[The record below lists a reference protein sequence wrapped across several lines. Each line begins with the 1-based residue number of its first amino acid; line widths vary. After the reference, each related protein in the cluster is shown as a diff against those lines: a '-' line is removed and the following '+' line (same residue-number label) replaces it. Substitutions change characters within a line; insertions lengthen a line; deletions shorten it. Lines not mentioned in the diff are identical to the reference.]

1 MIGSLLS
8 VEHFPLKKE
17 SPIKFFYQRN
27 AKRGIIAAVVIH
39 LLALG
44 TYWTVWYLQEMNR
57 QYATTIVTYADLGPP
72 PALTDAPEMP
82 EVPVE
87 APSQPVIGIPEPV
100 DDAEVS
106 AEMTI
111 ATQTEMS
118 QSIAPVIQDIEEEN
132 IIIEAPEEENIVIED
147 EALPQPD
154 VFTPYEVEPKPTT
167 PISPEY
173 PELARKAGIE
183 GTVFVRVLI
192 DKDGRVRDTI
202 LARGVGAGLD
212 EAAMDAIRRTIYTPA
227 IQNNRPV
234 AVWVAQRVVFRLR

>member
-27 AKRGIIAAVVIH
+27 ARRGIIAAIIVH
-39 LLALG
+39 MLALG

-132 IIIEAPEEENIVIED
+132 IIIEAPAEENIQIED
-147 EALPQPD
+147 EALPPPD
-154 VFTPYEVEPKPTT
+154 QFTPYETAPAAVSRPQPV
-167 PISPEY
+167 Y
-173 PELARKAGIE
+173 PELARRAGLE
-183 GTVFVRVLI
+183 GTVYVKILV
-192 DKDGRVRDTI
+192 DKEGRVRDAI
-202 LARGVGAGLD
+202 LLRDVGGGLG
-212 EAAMDAIRRTIYTPA
+212 EAAVEAVRKWVYTPA

-234 AVWVAQRVVFRLR
+234 AVWVSQPVVFSLR

>member
-17 SPIKFFYQRN
+17 SALKFFYQKHARN
-27 AKRGIIAAVVIH
+27 AIIAAIILHV
-39 LLALG
+39 LAVG

-87 APSQPVIGIPEPV
+87 APSRPVIGIPEPV

-132 IIIEAPEEENIVIED
+132 IVIQAPEEENIQIGD
-147 EALPQPD
+147 DALPPPD
-154 VFTPYEVEPKPTT
+154 AFVPFETPPAAVTRVQ
-167 PISPEY
+167 PEY

-183 GTVFVRVLI
+183 GTVYIKILV
-192 DKDGRVRDTI
+192 DKEGKVRDAI
-202 LARGVGAGLD
+202 LLRGVGAGLD
-212 EAAMDAIRRTIYTPA
+212 EAALEAVRKWVYTPA
-227 IQNNRPV
+227 IQNSRPV
-234 AVWVAQRVVFRLR
+234 AVWVAQPVNFRLR

>member
-27 AKRGIIAAVVIH
+27 AKRGIIAAVIVH
-39 LLALG
+39 MLALG
-44 TYWTVWYLQEMNR
+44 TYWTVWYIQEQNR
-57 QYATTIVTYADLGPP
+57 VYATRILEYADLGPP

-132 IIIEAPEEENIVIED
+132 IIIEAPEEENIQID
-147 EALPQPD
+147 DDALPPPD
-154 VFTPYEVEPKPTT
+154 AFVAFEIEPKPIT
-167 PISPEY
+167 PIVPEY

-183 GTVFVRVLI
+183 GTVWIKVLI
-192 DKDGRVRDTI
+192 DKKGDVRDAQI
-202 LARGVGAGLD
+202 LRSVGAGLD
-212 EAAMDAIRRTIYTPA
+212 EAALEALRKTKYTPA
-227 IQNNRPV
+227 IQNNQPV
-234 AVWVAQRVVFRLR
+234 AVWVAQRIIFNLR

>member
-1 MIGSLLS
+1 MMGSLLS
-8 VEHFPLKKE
+8 VDHFPLKKE

-27 AKRGIIAAVVIH
+27 AKRGILAAVIIH
-39 LLALG
+39 ALALG
-44 TYWTVWYLQEMNR
+44 TYWTVWYIQEQNR
-57 QYATTIVTYADLGPP
+57 VYATRILDYADLGPP

-118 QSIAPVIQDIEEEN
+118 QQIAPVIQDIEEEN

-147 EALPQPD
+147 EALPPPD
-154 VFTPYEVEPKPTT
+154 AFVPFETGPAAVYQVQ
-167 PISPEY
+167 PEY

-183 GTVFVRVLI
+183 GRVYIKILV
-192 DKDGRVRDTI
+192 DKEGRVRDAI
-202 LARGVGAGLD
+202 LLRGVGAGLD
-212 EAAMDAIRRTIYTPA
+212 EAALKAVMQWVYTPA

-234 AVWVAQRVVFRLR
+234 AVWVAQPIDFSLR

>member
-27 AKRGIIAAVVIH
+27 AKRGIIAAIIVH
-39 LLALG
+39 MLALG
-44 TYWTVWYLQEMNR
+44 TYWTVWYIQEQNR
-57 QYATTIVTYADLGPP
+57 VYATRILDYADLGPP

-87 APSQPVIGIPEPV
+87 APSRPVIGIPEPV

-132 IIIEAPEEENIVIED
+132 IIIEAPEESNIVIEE
-147 EALPQPD
+147 EALPPPD
-154 VFTPYEVEPKPTT
+154 AFVAFEIEPKPIT
-167 PISPEY
+167 PIRPEY

-183 GTVFVRVLI
+183 GTVWVKILI
-192 DKDGRVRDTI
+192 DRSGNVRDAQI
-202 LARGVGAGLD
+202 LRGIGAGLD
-212 EAAMDAIRRTIYTPA
+212 EAAVAALMNTKYTPA
-227 IQNNRPV
+227 IQNNQPV
-234 AVWVAQRVVFRLR
+234 AVWVAQRIIFNLR

>member
-1 MIGSLLS
+1 MIGSLFS

-27 AKRGIIAAVVIH
+27 AKRGIIAAIIVHV
-39 LLALG
+39 LALG

-118 QSIAPVIQDIEEEN
+118 QSIAPVIQDIEEDN
-132 IIIEAPEEENIVIED
+132 IIIEAPEEDNIQIEE
-147 EALPQPD
+147 EALPPPD
-154 VFTPYEVEPKPTT
+154 AFVPFEFGPKPTT

-183 GTVFVRVLI
+183 GTVIVRILI
-192 DKDGRVRDTI
+192 DREGRVRDAI
-202 LARGVGAGLD
+202 IARSVGAGLD
-212 EAAMDAIRRTIYTPA
+212 EAAIEAIKKTIYTPA

-234 AVWVAQRVVFRLR
+234 AVWVAQPVYFRLR

>member
-1 MIGSLLS
+1 MKGSLLS

-27 AKRGIIAAVVIH
+27 AKRGIIAAIIVHMI
-39 LLALG
+39 ALG

-118 QSIAPVIQDIEEEN
+118 QQIAPVIQDIEEEN

-147 EALPQPD
+147 DALPPPD
-154 VFTPYEVEPKPTT
+154 AFVPFETAPAPV
-167 PISPEY
+167 SRVQPEY

-183 GTVFVRVLI
+183 GTVYVKILV
-192 DKDGRVRDTI
+192 DKQGMVRDAI
-202 LARGVGAGLD
+202 LLRGVGAGLD
-212 EAAMDAIRRTIYTPA
+212 EAALEAVRRWVYTPA
-227 IQNNRPV
+227 IQNSRPV
-234 AVWVAQRVVFRLR
+234 AVWVAQPINFSLR

>member
-1 MIGSLLS
+1 MMGSLLS

-27 AKRGIIAAVVIH
+27 AKRGIIAAVIVH
-39 LLALG
+39 MLALG
-44 TYWTVWYLQEMNR
+44 TYWTVWYIQEQNR
-57 QYATTIVTYADLGPP
+57 VYATRILEYADLGPP

-147 EALPQPD
+147 DALPTPD
-154 VFTPYEVEPKPTT
+154 EFVAFEIEPKPIT
-167 PISPEY
+167 PITPEY

-183 GTVFVRVLI
+183 GTVWVKILI
-192 DKDGRVRDTI
+192 DKKGDVRDAQI
-202 LARGVGAGLD
+202 LRGIGAGLD
-212 EAAMDAIRRTIYTPA
+212 EAAIKALRSTKYTPA
-227 IQNNRPV
+227 IQNNQPV
-234 AVWVAQRVVFRLR
+234 AVWVAQRIIFNLR

>member
-1 MIGSLLS
+1 MIGSILS
-8 VEHFPLKKE
+8 VEHFPLTKE
-17 SPIKFFYQRN
+17 SGLKFFYQKH
-27 AKRGIIAAVVIH
+27 AKWAIIAAIVIH
-39 LLALG
+39 VIAVS

-87 APSQPVIGIPEPV
+87 APSKPVIGIPEPV

-132 IIIEAPEEENIVIED
+132 IIIEAPEEENIVIEED
-147 EALPQPD
+147 ALPPPD
-154 VFTPYEVEPKPTT
+154 AFVPYET
-167 PISPEY
+167 PPAPVTRVQPEY
-173 PELARKAGIE
+173 PELARKAGIT
-183 GTVFVRVLI
+183 GTVYIKLLI
-192 DKDGRVRDTI
+192 DKEGKVRDAI
-202 LARGVGAGLD
+202 LLRGVGAGLD
-212 EAAMDAIRRTIYTPA
+212 EAALKAVKQWTYTPA
-227 IQNNRPV
+227 IQNSQPV
-234 AVWVAQRVVFRLR
+234 AVWVAQPVNFRLR

>member
-1 MIGSLLS
+1 MMGSLLS

-27 AKRGIIAAVVIH
+27 AKRGILAAVIIH
-39 LLALG
+39 ALALG
-44 TYWTVWYLQEMNR
+44 TYWTVWYIQEQNR
-57 QYATTIVTYADLGPP
+57 VYATRILDYADLGPP

-111 ATQTEMS
+111 ATQREMS
-118 QSIAPVIQDIEEEN
+118 QQIAPVIQDLEETN
-132 IIIEAPEEENIVIED
+132 IVIEAPREENIVIAP
-147 EALPQPD
+147 EALPSPD
-154 VFTPYEVEPKPTT
+154 VFVPREIEPAPIT
-167 PISPEY
+167 PIRPEY

-183 GTVFVRVLI
+183 GTVIVKILI
-192 DKDGRVRDTI
+192 DREGMVRDAI
-202 LARGVGAGLD
+202 VVRGVGAGLD
-212 EAAMDAIRRTIYTPA
+212 QAAVEAIRQTRYTPA
-227 IQNNRPV
+227 IQNNQPI
-234 AVWVAQRVVFRLR
+234 AVWVAQPVYFRLR

>member
-27 AKRGIIAAVVIH
+27 AKRGILAAVIIH
-39 LLALG
+39 LIALG
-44 TYWTVWYLQEMNR
+44 TYWGVWWYQESGR

-132 IIIEAPEEENIVIED
+132 IIIEAPEEENIAIED
-147 EALPQPD
+147 DALPPPD
-154 VFTPYEVEPKPTT
+154 AFVPFEVGPKPTT

-183 GTVFVRVLI
+183 GTVIVRILV
-192 DKDGRVRDTI
+192 DKEGRVRETR

-212 EAAMDAIRRTIYTPA
+212 EAAIEAIRRTIYTPA

-234 AVWVAQRVVFRLR
+234 AVWVAQSVVFRLR

>member
-17 SPIKFFYQRN
+17 SPIKFFYQGN
-27 AKRGIIAAVVIH
+27 AKRGIIAAVIIH
-39 LLALG
+39 MLALG
-44 TYWTVWYLQEMNR
+44 TYWGVWWYQERGR

-132 IIIEAPEEENIVIED
+132 IIIEAPEEDNIAIED
-147 EALPQPD
+147 DALPPPD
-154 VFTPYEVEPKPTT
+154 AFVPFETAPVPVTRVQ
-167 PISPEY
+167 PEY
-173 PELARKAGIE
+173 PELARRAGLE
-183 GTVFVRVLI
+183 GTVYIKILV
-192 DKDGRVRDTI
+192 DKEGTVRDAI
-202 LARGVGAGLD
+202 LLREVGGGLD
-212 EAAMDAIRRTIYTPA
+212 EAALEAVKKWVYTPA

-234 AVWVAQRVVFRLR
+234 AVWVAQPVVFSLR

>member
-27 AKRGIIAAVVIH
+27 AKRGIIAAIIVH
-39 LLALG
+39 MLALG

-132 IIIEAPEEENIVIED
+132 IIIEAPEEDNIAIED
-147 EALPQPD
+147 DALPPPD
-154 VFTPYEVEPKPTT
+154 AFVPYETGPVPVTRT
-167 PISPEY
+167 QPEY
-173 PELARKAGIE
+173 PELARRAGLE
-183 GTVFVRVLI
+183 GTVYVKILV
-192 DKDGRVRDTI
+192 DKEGRVRDAI
-202 LARGVGAGLD
+202 LMRDVGGGLG
-212 EAAMDAIRRTIYTPA
+212 EAAVEAVKKWVYTPA

-234 AVWVAQRVVFRLR
+234 AVWVAQPVIFSLR

>member
-17 SPIKFFYQRN
+17 SALKFFYQKH
-27 AKRGIIAAVVIH
+27 AKTAIIAAIVIH
-39 LLALG
+39 VVAVG
-44 TYWTVWYLQEMNR
+44 AYWTAWYLQEMNR

-87 APSQPVIGIPEPV
+87 APSRPVIGIPEPV

-132 IIIEAPEEENIVIED
+132 IVIIAPEEENIQID
-147 EALPQPD
+147 DDALPPPDEFVPFETPPAAVTRIQPD
-154 VFTPYEVEPKPTT
+154 
-167 PISPEY
+167 Y

-183 GTVFVRVLI
+183 GTVLI
-192 DKDGRVRDTI
+192 KILVDKQGRVRDAI
-202 LARGVGAGLD
+202 LLRGVGAGLD
-212 EAAMDAIRRTIYTPA
+212 EAALEAIRKWVYTPA
-227 IQNNRPV
+227 IQNSRPV
-234 AVWVAQRVVFRLR
+234 AVWVAQPVNFRLR

>member
-1 MIGSLLS
+1 MMGSLFS

-27 AKRGIIAAVVIH
+27 ARRGIIAAVIVH
-39 LLALG
+39 MLALG
-44 TYWTVWYLQEMNR
+44 TYWTVWYIQEQNR
-57 QYATTIVTYADLGPP
+57 VYATRILEYADLGPP

-132 IIIEAPEEENIVIED
+132 IIIEAPEEENIQID
-147 EALPQPD
+147 DDALPTPD
-154 VFTPYEVEPKPTT
+154 EFVAFEIEPKPIT

-183 GTVFVRVLI
+183 GTVWVKILI
-192 DKDGRVRDTI
+192 DKQGDVRDAQI
-202 LARGVGAGLD
+202 LRGIGAGLD
-212 EAAMDAIRRTIYTPA
+212 EAAIKALRSTKYTPA
-227 IQNNRPV
+227 IQNNQPV
-234 AVWVAQRVVFRLR
+234 AVWVAQRIIFNLR

>member
-27 AKRGIIAAVVIH
+27 ARRGIIAAIIVH
-39 LLALG
+39 MLALG

-132 IIIEAPEEENIVIED
+132 IIIEAPEEENIQIED
-147 EALPQPD
+147 EVLPQPD
-154 VFTPYEVEPKPTT
+154 EFVPFEVEPKPTT

-183 GTVFVRVLI
+183 GTVWVKILI
-192 DKDGRVRDTI
+192 DKQGLVRD
-202 LARGVGAGLD
+202 AMVVRGVGAGLD
-212 EAAMDAIRRTIYTPA
+212 ESAVKEIKRTIYTPA

-234 AVWVAQRVVFRLR
+234 AVWVMQRVIFRLN

>member
-27 AKRGIIAAVVIH
+27 ARRGIIAAIIVH
-39 LLALG
+39 MLALG

-132 IIIEAPEEENIVIED
+132 IIIEAPAEENIQIED
-147 EALPQPD
+147 EALPPPD
-154 VFTPYEVEPKPTT
+154 QFVPFETAPAAVSRPQ
-167 PISPEY
+167 PEY
-173 PELARKAGIE
+173 PELARRAGLE
-183 GTVFVRVLI
+183 GTVYVKILV
-192 DKDGRVRDTI
+192 DKEGRVRDAI
-202 LARGVGAGLD
+202 LLRDVGGGLG
-212 EAAMDAIRRTIYTPA
+212 EAAVEAVRKWVYTPA

-234 AVWVAQRVVFRLR
+234 AVWVSQPVVFSLR

>member
-17 SPIKFFYQRN
+17 SALKFFYQKH
-27 AKRGIIAAVVIH
+27 AKTAIIAAILIHVV
-39 LLALG
+39 ALG
-44 TYWTVWYLQEMNR
+44 TYWGARWYQERGR
-57 QYATTIVTYADLGPP
+57 QYAVTITDYADLGPP

-87 APSQPVIGIPEPV
+87 APSRPVIGIPEPV

-132 IIIEAPEEENIVIED
+132 IVIQAPEEENIQID
-147 EALPQPD
+147 DDALPPPD
-154 VFTPYEVEPKPTT
+154 AFVPFEVGPKPTT

-183 GTVFVRVLI
+183 GTVIVRILI
-192 DKDGRVRDTI
+192 DKNGRVRDAI
-202 LARGVGAGLD
+202 VARSVGAGLD
-212 EAAMDAIRRTIYTPA
+212 EAAVEAIKRTVYTPA

-234 AVWVAQRVVFRLR
+234 AVWVAQPVFFRLR

>member
-1 MIGSLLS
+1 MKGSLLS

-27 AKRGIIAAVVIH
+27 AKRGIVAAVIVH
-39 LLALG
+39 MLALG
-44 TYWTVWYLQEMNR
+44 TYWTVWYIQEQNR
-57 QYATTIVTYADLGPP
+57 VYATRILEYADLGPP

-147 EALPQPD
+147 DALPPPD
-154 VFTPYEVEPKPTT
+154 AFVAYEIEPKPIT

-183 GTVFVRVLI
+183 GTVWVKILI
-192 DKDGRVRDTI
+192 DKRGDVRDAQI
-202 LARGVGAGLD
+202 LRGIGAGLD
-212 EAAMDAIRRTIYTPA
+212 EAAIEALRNTKYTPA
-227 IQNNRPV
+227 IQNNQPV
-234 AVWVAQRVVFRLR
+234 AVWVAQRIIFNLR

>member
-1 MIGSLLS
+1 MMGSLFS

-27 AKRGIIAAVVIH
+27 ARRGIIAAVIVH
-39 LLALG
+39 MLALG
-44 TYWTVWYLQEMNR
+44 TYWTVWYIQEQNR
-57 QYATTIVTYADLGPP
+57 VYATRILEYADLGPP

-147 EALPQPD
+147 DALPTPD
-154 VFTPYEVEPKPTT
+154 EFVAFEIEPKPIT

-183 GTVFVRVLI
+183 GTVWVKILI
-192 DKDGRVRDTI
+192 DKQGNVRDAQI
-202 LARGVGAGLD
+202 LRGIGAGLD
-212 EAAMDAIRRTIYTPA
+212 EAAIKALRSTKYTPA
-227 IQNNRPV
+227 IQNNQPV
-234 AVWVAQRVVFRLR
+234 AVWVAQRIIFNLR

>member
-17 SPIKFFYQRN
+17 SALKSYYQKHARN
-27 AKRGIIAAVVIH
+27 AIIAAIILHV
-39 LLALG
+39 LAVG
-44 TYWTVWYLQEMNR
+44 AYWTVWYLQEMNR

-87 APSQPVIGIPEPV
+87 APSRPVIGIPEPV

-132 IIIEAPEEENIVIED
+132 IVIIAPEEENIQID
-147 EALPQPD
+147 DDALPPPDEFVPFETPPAAVTRIQPD
-154 VFTPYEVEPKPTT
+154 
-167 PISPEY
+167 Y

-183 GTVFVRVLI
+183 GTVLI
-192 DKDGRVRDTI
+192 KILVDKQGRVRDAI
-202 LARGVGAGLD
+202 LLRGVGAGLD
-212 EAAMDAIRRTIYTPA
+212 EAALEAIRKWVYTPA
-227 IQNNRPV
+227 IQNSRPV
-234 AVWVAQRVVFRLR
+234 AVWVAQPVLFRLR

>member
-17 SPIKFFYQRN
+17 SPVKFFYQRN
-27 AKRGIIAAVVIH
+27 ARRGIMAAIIVHV
-39 LLALG
+39 LALG
-44 TYWTVWYLQEMNR
+44 TYWTVWYLEEMNR

-87 APSQPVIGIPEPV
+87 APSRPVIGIPEPV

-118 QSIAPVIQDIEEEN
+118 QSIAPVIQDIEEQN
-132 IIIEAPEEENIVIED
+132 IIIEAPEEENIAID
-147 EALPQPD
+147 DDALPPPD
-154 VFTPYEVEPKPTT
+154 AFVPFETPPAAVTRVQ
-167 PISPEY
+167 PEY

-183 GTVFVRVLI
+183 GTVLVKILV
-192 DKDGRVRDTI
+192 DKEGRVRDAI
-202 LARGVGAGLD
+202 LLRGIGAGLD
-212 EAAMDAIRRTIYTPA
+212 EAALEAIRKWVYTPA
-227 IQNNRPV
+227 IQNSRPV
-234 AVWVAQRVVFRLR
+234 AVWVAQPILFRLR

>member
-8 VEHFPLKKE
+8 VDHFPLKKE

-27 AKRGIIAAVVIH
+27 AKRGIIAAIIVH
-39 LLALG
+39 MLALG
-44 TYWTVWYLQEMNR
+44 TYWTVWYIQEQNR
-57 QYATTIVTYADLGPP
+57 VYATRILEYADLGPP

-82 EVPVE
+82 EGPVE
-87 APSQPVIGIPEPV
+87 APSRPVIGIPEPV

-132 IIIEAPEEENIVIED
+132 IIIEAPEEENIRIED
-147 EALPQPD
+147 EALPPPD
-154 VFTPYEVEPKPTT
+154 AFVAFEIEPKPIT
-167 PISPEY
+167 PITPEY

-183 GTVFVRVLI
+183 GTVWVKILI
-192 DKDGRVRDTI
+192 DKRGNVRDAQI
-202 LARGVGAGLD
+202 IRGIGAGLD
-212 EAAMDAIRRTIYTPA
+212 EAAVEALKNTKYTPA
-227 IQNNRPV
+227 IQNNQPV
-234 AVWVAQRVVFRLR
+234 AVWVAQRIIFNLR

>member
-17 SPIKFFYQRN
+17 SDLKFFYQKH
-27 AKRGIIAAVVIH
+27 AKKAIAAAIILH
-39 LLALG
+39 ILAVG
-44 TYWTVWYLQEMNR
+44 TYWTVWALQEMNR

-87 APSQPVIGIPEPV
+87 APSRPVIGIPEPV

-132 IIIEAPEEENIVIED
+132 IIIEAPQEENIVIED
-147 EALPQPD
+147 DALPPPEAF
-154 VFTPYEVEPKPTT
+154 VPYETPPAPVTRVQPK
-167 PISPEY
+167 Y

-183 GTVFVRVLI
+183 GTVYIKILV
-192 DKDGRVRDTI
+192 DKQGMVRDAI
-202 LARGVGAGLD
+202 LLRGIGGGLD
-212 EAAMDAIRRTIYTPA
+212 EAALEAVKKWMYTPA
-227 IQNNRPV
+227 IQNNMPV
-234 AVWVAQRVVFRLR
+234 AVWVAQPINFRLR

>member
-27 AKRGIIAAVVIH
+27 AKRGIIAAIIVH
-39 LLALG
+39 ALALG

-118 QSIAPVIQDIEEEN
+118 QSIAPVIQDIEEED
-132 IIIEAPEEENIVIED
+132 IIIEAPEEENIDIED
-147 EALPQPD
+147 DALPPPD
-154 VFTPYEVEPKPTT
+154 VFVPFETAPAIVTQVLPV
-167 PISPEY
+167 Y

-183 GTVFVRVLI
+183 GTVYVKILV
-192 DKDGRVRDTI
+192 DKQGVVRDAI
-202 LARGVGAGLD
+202 LMRGIGAGLD
-212 EAAMDAIRRTIYTPA
+212 EAALEAVRKWVYTPA
-227 IQNNRPV
+227 IQNNRPI
-234 AVWVAQRVVFRLR
+234 AVWVAQPVLFSLR

>member
-1 MIGSLLS
+1 MTGSLLS
-8 VEHFPLKKE
+8 AEHFPLKKE
-17 SPIKFFYQRN
+17 SPIKFFYQKN
-27 AKRGIIAAVVIH
+27 ARRGIAAAVIIH

-57 QYATTIVTYADLGPP
+57 QYVTTIVTYADLGPP

-132 IIIEAPEEENIVIED
+132 IIIEAPEEDNIQIEE
-147 EALPQPD
+147 EALPPPD
-154 VFTPYEVEPKPTT
+154 AFVPFEVEPKPTT
-167 PISPEY
+167 PLRPEY

-183 GTVFVRVLI
+183 GTVILRVLI
-192 DKDGRVRDTI
+192 DKDGRVRDVMV
-202 LARGVGAGLD
+202 ARKVGAGLD
-212 EAAMDAIRRTIYTPA
+212 EAAVEAIKRTTYTPA

-234 AVWVAQRVVFRLR
+234 AVWVAQTVVFRLR